1 MLKPWIIEEYI
12 DHGDWDDWYPFEEP
26 GTGNMMTFDDQVDA
40 EIYLDILLEDMY
52 QQAMSDW
59 KKNLLDTKEARK
71 LFQKRKE
78 VLDDAGLWDSTNCP
92 LVPVK
97 VLPKP
102 VRSSEGWRVRLT

>member
-1 MLKPWIIEEYI
+1 MYKPWIIEQYI
-12 DHGDWDDWYPFEEP
+12 DHGEWDDWYPLEEP
-26 GTGNMMTFDDQVDA
+26 GTGNMMTFRNRDDAQA
-40 EIYLDILLEDMY
+40 YLDQYLEDMY

-71 LFQKRKE
+71 LFQRRKDA
-78 VLDDAGLWDSTNCP
+78 LYDAGLWDDKNCP

-102 VRSSEGWRVRLT
+102 VKSSGWRIRLS